1 MTQPIANRLVLPC
14 GFNLLN
20 RFGKSAMTECLAHPA
35 SCDPNEKHIE
45 LYKRW
50 TAGNPGILIS
60 GNIMIDRNYRE
71 APRNICLDEKSS
83 IEAFKKLTNTTK
95 SSSLDDKVAFI
106 AQLSH
111 PGRQATIAST
121 FKSVGPSSIK
131 LELPVSFF

>member
-1 MTQPIANRLVLPC
+1 
-14 GFNLLN
+14 
-20 RFGKSAMTECLAHPA
+20 
-35 SCDPNEKHIE
+35 
-45 LYKRW
+45 
-50 TAGNPGILIS
+50 
-60 GNIMIDRNYRE
+60 MIDRNYRE

-131 LELPVSFF
+131 LELPVSFFLIKKLQKLNFFRENHLYLQLQEL